1 MLPYDYMFCEITILT
16 LPIHITTFY
25 MSTTHCCGQ
34 TEARKKSSVMS
45 HFVAIVAAQ
54 SSLENMTGRKQCNV
68 TVFAK
73 MILEDVVEEGSVCEA
88 LIFIHEKNLVSHA
101 NIVFHP
107 LYSLCSLVFVCWLYF
122 VFMSQGTF

>member
-1 MLPYDYMFCEITILT
+1 
-16 LPIHITTFY
+16 
-25 MSTTHCCGQ
+25 MSTTYCCGQ

-73 MILEDVVEEGSVCEA
+73 MIPEDVVEEGSCV
-88 LIFIHEKNLVSHA
+88 K
-101 NIVFHP
+101 P
-107 LYSLCSLVFVCWLYF
+107 
-122 VFMSQGTF
+122 